1 MFCPVRPCGALALRV
16 LNWQRPTECS
26 PTLLP
31 LNNYLLCR
39 PSSRTLRTQPPCC
52 SECSTAIGWRC
63 TAAASPDRPRLHS
76 LNVCAVA
83 QQLPV
88 DGQAS
93 IGGWC
98 QGPSRP
104 PLCLPCTHSSSE
116 PFVTPSVCVPPCT
129 ARVCLLPSGV
139 GLAELRSASRHQSLL
154 PFLLPPLHFLPPSC
168 ALHGHVP
175 PPALPA
181 FWCKRTHRHDMRP
194 TGAEQR
200 VPAAASPAATACA
213 LKASGHPVS
222 IP

>member
-1 MFCPVRPCGALALRV
+1 MFCPVRPCGALALRA

-93 IGGWC
+93 IGGRC

-116 PFVTPSVCVPPCT
+116 PFVTPRVCPSLHSSCVFAPFWRGPCGAALRLAPPEPVAFPFAPAPLSAPFLRT
-129 ARVCLLPSGV
+129 ARPRASACLTRILV
-139 GLAELRSASRHQSLL
+139 
-154 PFLLPPLHFLPPSC
+154 
-168 ALHGHVP
+168 
-175 PPALPA
+175 
-181 FWCKRTHRHDMRP
+181 
-194 TGAEQR
+194 
-200 VPAAASPAATACA
+200 
-213 LKASGHPVS
+213 
-222 IP
+222 